1 MRMLFVPNAFFAYY
15 KLVFESEW
23 ISEPKRSFFAISRS
37 PWMAITH
44 NKRSFALSHVHILN
58 FVSINVFTS
67 DIYYKI
73 INNFYFR
80 NSNQVIFTSNS
91 VRNLIK
97 IKYAARK
104 RIRKLKNIAK
114 VHVYNFK
121 FVFIN
126 NRPSCSKF
134 CLKSVLFWQS

>member
-1 MRMLFVPNAFFAYY
+1 MCLRLTYM
-15 KLVFESEW
+15 
-23 ISEPKRSFFAISRS
+23 
-37 PWMAITH
+37 
-44 NKRSFALSHVHILN
+44 
-58 FVSINVFTS
+58 
-67 DIYYKI
+67 YYKI
-73 INNFYFR
+73 ISNFYFR

-126 NRPSCSKF
+126 NRLTGNF
-134 CLKSVLFWQS
+134 V